1 MLGKISTQYTRQGNQ
16 ILKRKKKFE
25 TSFSNMS
32 IYYAIL
38 KI

>member
-16 ILKRKKKFE
+16 ILKRKKNFK

-32 IYYAIL
+32 TYYAIL